1 MFQRISSIFCGIKM
15 IYDTYGPTM
24 PLWVYFKLKW
34 CCVVR
39 LFKKYTYMT
48 TNNLASTIIGFF
60 WLFPGWLN
68 MFESYWWQWRESLV
82 PCNFFAELIK
92 IWSLTTKGIPLS
104 VVVWCTFTSL
114 HGSMLYVHLS
124 PCKYDIHSSLSVG
137 IYYSTIYLFPSSPLF
152 ISVP

>member
-1 MFQRISSIFCGIKM
+1 MKIVFSFRFFKIKCNCKNIVSTDDVHFLWHKM
-15 IYDTYGPTM
+15 IYDTYGPTI

-48 TNNLASTIIGFF
+48 TNNLALTMIGFLTLSRLTQYVWVILMTMKGKF
-60 WLFPGWLN
+60 GTLGL
-68 MFESYWWQWRESLV
+68 
-82 PCNFFAELIK
+82 FAELIK

-104 VVVWCTFTSL
+104 VVVWCTFTFL

-124 PCKYDIHSSLSVG
+124 PCKYG
-137 IYYSTIYLFPSSPLF
+137 IN
-152 ISVP
+152 